1 MKIVHILPRFDTG
14 GGEKFCIDM
23 CNELAKD
30 KNNEVYLCVISEIL
44 DTEILAQKVDR
55 ELVNLVPLNKKSSGK
70 SFKTF
75 IDMYKFLKDIKPDIT
90 HTHLRAQVY
99 GSLPFILLG
108 IPNIHTIHN
117 MAQKETGAKVRS
129 FYRFLYKNF
138 KFTPVSISDE
148 VLESTKEVYG
158 EEFDVKID
166 NGAKALNK
174 TDKYGEVEKFVESLK
189 SSSDT
194 KIFISVARLMP
205 QKNILMM
212 VEAFETLISQGYDIH
227 LLLVG
232 SFLEDKEYADK
243 CIANI
248 VSKDRI
254 HVLGEKLNVSDY
266 MYNSDALVMSS
277 IYEGMPI
284 IILEAMSA
292 GIPILSTPVGGV
304 PDTIIEDVNGYLSS
318 DVSTQ
323 SFMEIIK
330 KYLKN
335 SNTFDSSKI
344 VDIFEDNYS
353 IESTVKK
360 YYSLYE
366 SKVSRVVKK

>member
-30 KNNEVYLCVISEIL
+30 EKNEVYLCVISEIL
-44 DTEILAQKVDR
+44 ESEILVQKVDR
-55 ELVNLVPLNKKSSGK
+55 DLVNLVPLNKKSSGK

-75 IDMYKFLKDIKPDIT
+75 IDLYKFLKEIKPDIT

-99 GSLPFILLG
+99 ASFPLILLG

-117 MAQKETGAKVRS
+117 MAQKETGPKVRS
-129 FYRFLYKNF
+129 FYKFLYKNF

-148 VLESTKEVYG
+148 VLDSTKEVYG

-166 NGAKALNK
+166 NGAKALEK
-174 TDKYGEVEKFVESLK
+174 TEKYGEVEKFVNSLK
-189 SSSDT
+189 SSSET
-194 KIFISVARLMP
+194 KVFISVARLMP

-212 VEAFETLISQGYDIH
+212 IEAFERLINDGHDLH
-227 LLLVG
+227 LLLIG

-243 CIANI
+243 CIESI

-254 HVLGEKLNVSDY
+254 HILGEKLNVSDY
-266 MYNSDALVMSS
+266 MYMSDALVMSS

-304 PDTIIEDVNGYLSS
+304 PDTIVEGVNGYLSS
-318 DVSTQ
+318 DISTQ
-323 SFMEIIK
+323 SFIDIVK
-330 KYLKN
+330 KFLN
-335 SNTFDSSKI
+335 EDNIFDSSTI
-344 VDIFEDNYS
+344 VDIFYKNYS

-360 YYSLYE
+360 YYDLYE
-366 SKVSRVVKK
+366 SQISRAVKK